1 MSKKKLLIICIT
13 AIGIAV
19 VMLGFFL
26 FAGEAEDGLSPEQAV
41 RDKTYAGLGITYLRV
56 TRGISEYYGLG
67 VEYGALVTEITPGS
81 PADQAGLR
89 EGDVILSFNGNRP
102 EEPNPL
108 LGMMM
113 SCPAGNMMTLEVWRQ
128 EQINTIQIV
137 HRER

>member
-13 AIGIAV
+13 AMGIIV

-26 FAGEAEDGLSPEQAV
+26 FADEAEDGLSPEQAV
-41 RDKTYAGLGITYLRV
+41 GDKTYAGLGITYLRV

-113 SCPAGNMMTLEVWRQ
+113 SCPAGNTMTLEIWRQ
-128 EQINTIQIV
+128 EQMNTIQIV
-137 HRER
+137 HRGR